1 MPTVHSKFDSYI
13 LPTYEKVYRWYEGL
27 DTPEESE
34 SEFESEPE
42 FESENPIYFK
52 PEMCFT
58 FYERG
63 PESY

>member
-1 MPTVHSKFDSYI
+1 MPTVYSKFDSYI
-13 LPTYEKVYRWYEGL
+13 LPTYEKIYRWYEGL
-27 DTPEESE
+27 DTSDESE
-34 SEFESEPE
+34 SD

>member
-1 MPTVHSKFDSYI
+1 MPTVYSKFDSYI

-27 DTPEESE
+27 DTPDESE
-34 SEFESEPE
+34 SESE

-58 FYERG
+58 FYERR